1 MKKFKRLTAVMIFLF
16 LSAISFAIGDYKALL
31 VGDDKG
37 NVVKVENG
45 NTVRPLA
52 SITKV
57 MTSILVFE
65 KIRNGELSLNDRLY
79 ISETAAAVPYGIKL
93 VAGNTYTVRDLL
105 KATIIRSSNNAA
117 YALGE
122 YLGDGDI
129 WKFIGM
135 MNSKA
140 KEMGLSSLKF
150 CSPHGLPPSYT
161 GSCMDEGNARDLYKL
176 AMYTLNF
183 PEYLKIS
190 RYADDTIDDGMIT
203 LKSTNALLGKVSG
216 VDGLKT
222 GYHNAAGSNIILT
235 AKRGGRRVV
244 VIILGSQKAANRN
257 AIGEQEINSYFNGN
271 RETVE
276 KMDVNIKKEPLRI
289 VSRDELIGV
298 INIEGKKYGLHS
310 ADDITSTEAG
320 SIKPRLTY
328 NISLKDRVTKND
340 LGKVVGTFIA
350 TGNDKK
356 EYTGAVI
363 LKVLS
368 E

>member
-1 MKKFKRLTAVMIFLF
+1 MKRFKKSIILATFLG
-16 LSAISFAIGDYKALL
+16 LSLISSAISDYRALL

-37 NVVKVENG
+37 NVTKVENG
-45 NTVRPLA
+45 NAIRPLA

-57 MTSILVFE
+57 MTSILVLE
-65 KIRNGELSLNDRLY
+65 KVKSGELSLNDRLF
-79 ISETAAAVPYGIKL
+79 ISDTAAAIPYGIKL

-105 KATIIRSSNNAA
+105 KATITRSSNNAA

-122 YLGDGDI
+122 YLGNGDI
-129 WKFIGM
+129 WKFTGM
-135 MNSKA
+135 MNAKA
-140 KEMGLSSLKF
+140 REMGLTSLRF

-190 RYADDTIDDGMIT
+190 RLANDTMDSGMIA

-235 AKRGGRRVV
+235 AIRGGKRVIV
-244 VIILGSQKAANRN
+244 VILGSQKAANRN
-257 AIGEQEINSYFNGN
+257 ALGEQEINSYFNGGN
-271 RETVE
+271 STVE
-276 KMDVNIKKEPLRI
+276 RMDSGIKPVPLKI

-298 INIEGKKYGLHS
+298 ITIDGLKYGLFS
-310 ADDITSTEAG
+310 ADDVTSTEDR
-320 SIKPRLTY
+320 SKPTLSY
-328 NISLKDRVTKND
+328 KISLKDKVEKKD

-350 TGNDKK
+350 TGNNNR
-356 EYTGAVI
+356 EYTGAII
-363 LKVLS
+363 LKELS
-368 E
+368 K